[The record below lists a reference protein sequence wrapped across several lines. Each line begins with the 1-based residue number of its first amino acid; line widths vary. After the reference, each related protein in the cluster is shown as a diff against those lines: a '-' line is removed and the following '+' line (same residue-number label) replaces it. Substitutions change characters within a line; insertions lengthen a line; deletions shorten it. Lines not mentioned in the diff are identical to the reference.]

1 MPVTKRK
8 SSTPKKSLITFK
20 SEPKPK
26 PKPIPKPRGPPKT
39 SSNRKIQ
46 KEIKFYQHLIAP
58 LIWRASFIRVVIQI
72 CRELDCQFRWKPTA
86 LEALQEAVEMY
97 ITIFMA
103 DANLLAA
110 HSGRV
115 TLFPRDMQLLRR
127 LRTVN

>member
-1 MPVTKRK
+1 MPKSRPRK
-8 SSTPKKSLITFK
+8 STPQKSAITFH

-26 PKPIPKPRGPPKT
+26 PKNSSKT
-39 SSNRKIQ
+39 GKSSSRKIL
-46 KEIKFYQHLIAP
+46 KEIRFYQRLVTP
-58 LIWRASFIRVVIQI
+58 LIWRAPFVRIVIQI

-97 ITIFMA
+97 ITVFLS
-103 DANLLAA
+103 DSNLLAA

-127 LRTVN
+127 LRSDVYL